1 MKQSMSTITVT
12 VFLVA
17 YIGLIAFMPGYAEL
31 YTGPAFEQAKP
42 GTYISEN
49 QKNLEDMIKNLANSA
64 VKAFTVLSGDA
75 DHTWFSTNGMIPG
88 QKTFGDEFVDFL
100 KRDHQRD
107 FDSFNNQM
115 GKASKDYY
123 QNPIKY
129 YQDIGRN
136 FGRWLSSF
144 GY

>member
-1 MKQSMSTITVT
+1 MRPSMSTIAVT
-12 VFLVA
+12 VFLVL
-17 YIGLIAFMPGYAEL
+17 YVDLIAFMPGYAET

-49 QKNLEDMIKNLANSA
+49 QKNLEDTTIKLVNTVL
-64 VKAFTVLSGDA
+64 KAFLVYSGDA
-75 DHTWFSTNGMIPG
+75 EHTFFSTNGMIPG

-107 FDSFNNQM
+107 FESFNYKM
-115 GKASKDYY
+115 GKASENFY
-123 QNPIKY
+123 QNPMKY

-136 FGRWLSSF
+136 FGRWLSRPA
-144 GY
+144 